1 MNSPLAR
8 NTDPITS
15 DIAAEKLVASGKHN
29 FQKTQTYN
37 ALKRYKQRKDEN
49 PTSAELAYFSGLDR
63 YMVARRLPDLQKNGL
78 VRKVDRR
85 VCSVTTNP
93 AVTWDHF

>member
-1 MNSPLAR
+1 MNTPLAR

-15 DIAAEKLVASGKHN
+15 DIAAEKLVASGQHN
-29 FQKTQTYN
+29 IQKTQVYA
-37 ALKRYKQRKDEN
+37 ALKQYKLAKDRN
-49 PTSAELAYFSGLDR
+49 PTSAELAQFSGLDR